1 MEDCPDP
8 LAVVSPE
15 SSNHRMI
22 GSVTPRIIKIIGA
35 PDQAKNNEKKDEVV
49 STRPCR
55 LKVIQ
60 NKGCQ
65 RVKVSPGSSPT
76 LSKVLLSK
84 EALDTRLIYPSSVK
98 PLDNQT
104 PVNIKPREESPPVA
118 SASLWQKQVYIRT
131 IKKCDREPLSITD
144 WKKKLQTEV
153 HLSQP
158 LSITDQKKTLQKGE
172 LLSPKSGVP
181 RNPSLKRLVK
191 CNYCDYQT
199 ESPTMMR
206 SHLKIDHRKLHKD
219 HGKLHR
225 MGLGYT
231 VKYVERN
238 NKNEHNEN
246 LNYVP
251 IKPKKKLTSV
261 TDHFSNMTR
270 IHCCKLCDFA
280 TKYLQSIQGHFK
292 RKHKP
297 IESRSEGDLYEYIE
311 YERDNEQSIVMLPP
325 GDPGFKIINE
335 HGEILKRNL
344 KCKYCNHKAE
354 RINLMRSHLEEN
366 HWELHEYEG
375 GLGYTVSYV
384 ERGKR
389 CEKPPV
395 EFVDENKE
403 MALMED
409 QALSNNIEEENQRS
423 CENDLTIKSEII
435 IKEEPIDV
443 DDFKS
448 IAKEEPRE
456 FKSTSED
463 KEYLL
468 EAELMEEEPDPLAW
482 HGSVPS

>member
-15 SSNHRMI
+15 SSNQRMI

-35 PDQAKNNEKKDEVV
+35 PAQAKNAEKKDEVV
-49 STRPCR
+49 SMRPYK

-65 RVKVSPGSSPT
+65 SVKVSPGSTPT

-84 EALDTRLIYPSSVK
+84 EALDTRLNYPSSVK
-98 PLDNQT
+98 ALDNQT
-104 PVNIKPREESPPVA
+104 LVNIKLREESPPVA
-118 SASLWQKQVYIRT
+118 AASLWQKQVYIRK
-131 IKKCDREPLSITD
+131 IKKCDREPLSITEH
-144 WKKKLQTEV
+144 KKKLQTEV

-158 LSITDQKKTLQKGE
+158 LSITDQKKTLKTLHQ
-172 LLSPKSGVP
+172 SPKAEVP
-181 RNPSLKRLVK
+181 HHTSLQRLVK

-199 ESPTMMR
+199 ERPTMMR
-206 SHLKIDHRKLHKD
+206 SHFKIDHRKLHKD
-219 HGKLHR
+219 NRKLHR
-225 MGLGYT
+225 VGLGYT
-231 VKYVERN
+231 VNYVERN

-251 IKPKKKLTSV
+251 INPKKKFTSE
-261 TDHFSNMTR
+261 TDHLSNKTR

-280 TKYLQSIQGHFK
+280 TKYLQSIQVHFK

-311 YERDNEQSIVMLPP
+311 YQRDNEQSIIMLPP
-325 GDPGFKIINE
+325 GDPGFKVINE

-344 KCKYCNHKAE
+344 KCKYCDHKAE
-354 RINLMRSHLEEN
+354 RNNLMRSHLEED
-366 HWELHEYEG
+366 HRELHEYEG

-384 ERGKR
+384 DRGKR
-389 CEKPPV
+389 CEMPPV
-395 EFVDENKE
+395 EFSDEKKE

-409 QALSNNIEEENQRS
+409 QALSNNVKEEDPNS
-423 CENDLTIKSEII
+423 CEDDLIIKSEII

-448 IAKEEPRE
+448 KAKEGPRE
-456 FKSTSED
+456 LKSTSED
-463 KEYLL
+463 KKYLL
-468 EAELMEEEPDPLAW
+468 KAELMEEEPDPLA
-482 HGSVPS
+482 